1 MTSIEDQIRER
12 VAAHR
17 LGRFPDIL
25 PPSSRTEAAVL
36 VPLVLSPEPRVTLVV
51 RPASM
56 REHPGEVVFPGGKP
70 EPADVDLIDTAL
82 REAREEVGLIADRQ
96 AVAGPLTPIPVATS
110 RHRLNPFLALVPDQP
125 LHPSSEVE
133 RILDLPLRAL
143 GDGRIEHQST
153 LVEWA
158 GSQLPSSFFDLDGD
172 LVYGA
177 TAYVLVELCSLLGPL
192 LDLSL
197 PPPRFVEA
205 PPFFE
210 QVARRII
217 REG

>member
-1 MTSIEDQIRER
+1 M
-12 VAAHR
+12 
-17 LGRFPDIL
+17 
-25 PPSSRTEAAVL
+25 L
-36 VPLVLSPEPRVTLVV
+36 VPLVLSPAPRVTLVV

-70 EPADVDLIDTAL
+70 EPADLDLIDTAL
-82 REAREEVGLIADRQ
+82 REAHEEVGLKADRQ
-96 AVAGPLTPIPVATS
+96 AIVGPLTPIPVATS
-110 RHRLNPFLALVPDQP
+110 RHRLNPYLALVSDQP
-125 LHPSSEVE
+125 LHPNTEVE
-133 RILDLPLRAL
+133 RIIDLPLRAL
-143 GDGRIEHQST
+143 CDGRIEHRST

-177 TAYVLVELCSLLGPL
+177 TAHVLVELSSLLGPL
-192 LDLSL
+192 LDLTL
-197 PPPRFVEA
+197 PPPRVVEA
-205 PPFFE
+205 PPFFA